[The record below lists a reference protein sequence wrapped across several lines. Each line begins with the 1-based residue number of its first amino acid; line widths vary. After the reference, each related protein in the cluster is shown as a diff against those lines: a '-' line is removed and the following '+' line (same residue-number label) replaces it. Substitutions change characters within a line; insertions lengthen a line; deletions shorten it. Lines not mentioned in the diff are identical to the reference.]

1 MQEMM
6 KMTTTTELT
15 VLLAEDDDG
24 HASLVRRNLER
35 VGIVN
40 PILRFRDGAGLLEYT
55 AGLDDSS
62 ARGHLALLDIRMPGI
77 DGIETLRRIRANP
90 RISTM
95 PVIMLSTT
103 DDPREIR
110 RCHEL
115 GCSNYIIKP
124 VEYTEFVKAIHNLGL
139 FLMVVAVP
147 LTPVARGTPT

>member
-1 MQEMM
+1 MS
-6 KMTTTTELT
+6 TPTELT

-24 HASLVRRNLER
+24 HASLVQRNLKR
-35 VGIVN
+35 VGIAN
-40 PILRFRDGAGLLEYT
+40 PVLRFRDGAGLLEYA
-55 AGLDDSS
+55 AGLDEGG

-77 DGIETLRRIRANP
+77 DGVETLRRIRANS

-115 GCSNYIIKP
+115 GCSSYIVKP
-124 VEYTEFVKAIHNLGL
+124 VEYTAFVAAIHNLGL
-139 FLMVVAVP
+139 FLMIVSVP
-147 LTPVARGTPT
+147 STPVVRDGGDA

>member
-1 MQEMM
+1 MN
-6 KMTTTTELT
+6 TTTDE
-15 VLLAEDDDG
+15 G
-24 HASLVRRNLER
+24 
-35 VGIVN
+35 G
-40 PILRFRDGAGLLEYT
+40 
-55 AGLDDSS
+55 

-115 GCSNYIIKP
+115 GCSSYIVKP
-124 VEYTEFVKAIHNLGL
+124 VEYTAFVESIHNLGL
-139 FLMVVAVP
+139 FLMVVSVP
-147 LTPVARGTPT
+147 LTPVPRDRGNP

>member
-1 MQEMM
+1 MM
-6 KMTTTTELT
+6 STMTELT

-35 VGIVN
+35 VGIAN
-40 PILRFRDGAGLLEYT
+40 PILRFRDGAELLEYT
-55 AGLDDSS
+55 AGLEEGH

-115 GCSNYIIKP
+115 GCSSYIVKP
-124 VEYTEFVKAIHNLGL
+124 VEYTAFVKAIHNLGL

-147 LTPVARGTPT
+147 LTPVARGEADT